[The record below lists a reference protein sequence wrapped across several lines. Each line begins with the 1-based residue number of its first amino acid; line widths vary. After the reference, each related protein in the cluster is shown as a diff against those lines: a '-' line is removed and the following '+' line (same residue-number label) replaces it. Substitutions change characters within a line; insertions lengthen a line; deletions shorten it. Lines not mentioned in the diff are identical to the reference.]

1 MLEIWGRRNS
11 SNVIPVMWAVGETGT
26 AYRRHDVGGLF
37 GGLDTPEY
45 LGREWGAAAGLV
57 GPVGRSEVAFALRA
71 FARQLA
77 GAPNRLGG
85 LTDTPLRRLLVSAAH
100 LHLTEN
106 SLALHL
112 LLERAQSL
120 IDIVV
125 ADDDLNQITSP
136 GLTVR
141 LIA

>member
-1 MLEIWGRRNS
+1 MKTAPRSKGRRC
-11 SNVIPVMWAVGETGT
+11 VEDKARAETP
-26 AYRRHDVGGLF
+26 AR
-37 GGLDTPEY
+37 
-45 LGREWGAAAGLV
+45 
-57 GPVGRSEVAFALRA
+57 RSEVVFALRA

-77 GAPNRLGG
+77 SAPNRLGG
-85 LTDTPLRRLLVSAAH
+85 LTDAPLRRLLVSAAQ

-106 SLALHL
+106 TLALHL
-112 LLERAQSL
+112 LLEHAQSL

-136 GLTVR
+136 RLRVR